1 MENFKFKKGDNV
13 RVIKIDDTE
22 FYGRAN
28 YEVGDIGTIL
38 TSSNTQELGN
48 CYKIHFDRLEDTY
61 HPMWWAKEDW
71 LKPEKALIVCE

>member
-1 MENFKFKKGDNV
+1 MENFKFKKGDKV

-38 TSSNTQELGN
+38 TSSNTGTGKL
-48 CYKIHFDRLEDTY
+48 L
-61 HPMWWAKEDW
+61 
-71 LKPEKALIVCE
+71 